1 MMPKKKLAILA
12 DILTK
17 LETAQRFIK
26 SDRVAFCY
34 KQNRP
39 TTTNDFVNEKTG
51 EALYPLNKE
60 VGSELVYLRT
70 AIQDLYN
77 FIKTEAS

>member
-1 MMPKKKLAILA
+1 MIPKKKLVILT

-17 LETAQRFIK
+17 LETAQHFIK
-26 SDRVAFCY
+26 SDKVAFCY
-34 KQNRP
+34 IRDRR
-39 TTTNDFVNEKTG
+39 TTSLDFVNEKTG
-51 EALYPLNKE
+51 EVLYKLNKE

>member
-1 MMPKKKLAILA
+1 MIPKKKLIILA

-17 LETAQRFIK
+17 LEVAQNFIK

-34 KQNRP
+34 KSNRH
-39 TTTNDFVNEKTG
+39 TTTNDFINEKTG
-51 EALYPLNKE
+51 EVLYPLNKE
-60 VGSELVYLRT
+60 IGSELVYLRT

-77 FIKTEAS
+77 FIKREA